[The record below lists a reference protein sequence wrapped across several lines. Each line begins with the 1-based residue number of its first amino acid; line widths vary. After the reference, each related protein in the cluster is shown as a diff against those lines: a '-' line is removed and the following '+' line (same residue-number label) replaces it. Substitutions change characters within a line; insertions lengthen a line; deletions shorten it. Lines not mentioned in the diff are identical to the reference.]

1 MDIITIIH
9 VTLAVTATVSGA
21 IVMSRKKGDIF
32 HTKLGKLF
40 VVNMISVNLTAF
52 TFLPKYG
59 FTIFQPLALWNLVW
73 VFFGYYYAAKKPNK
87 NWLINHFYFMTY
99 AYVGV
104 VATAV
109 ARIPLSF
116 GFLPNESAFIAIAL
130 VFGISVYF
138 IEKQGK
144 KLRAIVV

>member
-9 VTLAVTATVSGA
+9 VTLAVTATISGA

-32 HTKLGKLF
+32 HTRWGKLF
-40 VVNMISVNLTAF
+40 VASMVFVNITAF
-52 TFLPKYG
+52 AFLPKYG

-73 VFFGYYYAAKKPNK
+73 VICGYYYAAKKPNK

-104 VATAV
+104 VAAAV

-116 GFLPNESAFIAIAL
+116 GFLPYESAFIAIAF
-130 VFGISVYF
+130 VFGISVYV

-144 KLRAIVV
+144 KLRALGV